1 MRLAAPNVPK
11 EDQRWIIMK
20 LFKNI
25 KVKMLNQPEAG
36 ALEKLATV
44 LFEDEEVLNYF
55 ESEKAMIAFTSKRM
69 IYVKGKEQ
77 IKAIYIFSYRNIAAY
92 GISKN
97 QLTLALINS
106 PEYSRFVLKV
116 PDIKAVTN
124 EAGEVVEEAVPAAEK
139 LNDLC
144 RFLGNLIW

>member
-55 ESEKAMIAFTSKRM
+55 ESEKLCSLSHR
-69 IYVKGKEQ
+69 KE
-77 IKAIYIFSYRNIAAY
+77 
-92 GISKN
+92 
-97 QLTLALINS
+97 
-106 PEYSRFVLKV
+106 
-116 PDIKAVTN
+116 
-124 EAGEVVEEAVPAAEK
+124 
-139 LNDLC
+139 
-144 RFLGNLIW
+144 